1 MTTAAQAE
9 GVAAIGMAE
18 HRRSFDMTAPHG
30 PLHGVKVV
38 ACSTAQAGTVP
49 YMLMADLGAEV
60 IKIEVPEVGDNSRGS
75 SVMPGFPSTY
85 FETNNRGVKSVT
97 LNLKT
102 PEGREILRKLV
113 AKADIFGQNFRP
125 GAAEKNGFG
134 YEELRKVNPKLVYM
148 SVSGYG
154 PKGPHA
160 DLPGTDSMAQALGG
174 IAEAYST
181 PGQPLKTGIV
191 SVADETCAILAF
203 GGALAA
209 LTYARSTG
217 IGQKVDCSLL
227 GGQIRL
233 MGWTLTTAMWRNC
246 DPVTGQ
252 ARVTG
257 TPQRPGL
264 SASFNDRDG
273 KPLVFQLNGAR
284 KWRDAMTA
292 LGFYQTLEEAGFG
305 DLGVIISSD
314 ERRATL
320 LRKLDELFAT
330 GLRDDWVARLRSAD
344 IVSAPINTLLE
355 ASNDPDVLANGYVTE
370 IAYPEHGKTLKVHGS
385 PWHFSET
392 PARIGVAPELGGH
405 NDAAL
410 AELCYTPAQIEDL
423 RERKII

>member
-1 MTTAAQAE
+1 MTE
-9 GVAAIGMAE
+9 
-18 HRRSFDMTAPHG
+18 PHG
-30 PLHGVKVV
+30 PLQGVRVV

-60 IKIEVPEVGDNSRGS
+60 IKIEVPETGDNSRGS
-75 SVMPGFPSTY
+75 TVLPGLPSTY
-85 FETNNRGVKSVT
+85 FETNNRGVKSLT

-102 PEGREILRKLV
+102 AEGRGILRRLV

-134 YEELRKVNPKLVYM
+134 YEELKKVNPRLVYV

-160 DLPGTDSMAQALGG
+160 ALPGTDSMAQALGG
-174 IAEAYST
+174 IAEAYAT

-209 LTYARSTG
+209 LTCARATG

-233 MGWTLTTAMWRNC
+233 MGWTLTTAMWRDRN
-246 DPVTGQ
+246 PVTGQ
-252 ARVTG
+252 ARITG

-273 KPLVFQLNGAR
+273 KPFVFQLNGAR
-284 KWRDAMTA
+284 KWRDAMIA
-292 LGFYQTLEEAGFG
+292 LGFYDMLEAAGFR
-305 DLGVIISSD
+305 DLGVVVGSD
-314 ERRATL
+314 EARAKL
-320 LRKLDELFAT
+320 LHMLDELFAT
-330 GLRDDWVARLRSAD
+330 GSRDDWVETLRAAD

-355 ASNDPDVLANGYVTE
+355 AASDRDVLANGYVTE
-370 IAYPEHGKTLKVHGS
+370 VDYPEYGKRLKVHGS

-392 PARIGVAPELGGH
+392 PARIGRAPQLGAH
-405 NDAAL
+405 NDEIL
-410 AELCYTPAQIEDL
+410 ADLGYTP
-423 RERKII
+423 REVSDFREKKII

>member
-1 MTTAAQAE
+1 MTEPQ
-9 GVAAIGMAE
+9 
-18 HRRSFDMTAPHG
+18 G

-38 ACSTAQAGTVP
+38 TCSTAQAGTVP

-60 IKIEVPEVGDNSRGS
+60 IKIEVPKGGDGSRGMT
-75 SVMPGFPSTY
+75 VLPGKGSTF

-102 PEGREILRKLV
+102 PEGREILHKLV
-113 AKADIFGQNFRP
+113 AKAEMFGQNFRP

-134 YEELRKVNPKLVYM
+134 YDELRKVNPKLVYI
-148 SVSGYG
+148 SISGYG

-209 LTYARSTG
+209 LTYARTTG

-233 MGWTLTTAMWRNC
+233 MGWTLTTAMWRDR

-252 ARVTG
+252 ARITG
-257 TPQRPGL
+257 TAERPGI
-264 SASFNDRDG
+264 SSSFNDKHG
-273 KPLVFQLNGAR
+273 KPFVFQLNNEGT
-284 KWRDAMTA
+284 WRNAMTA
-292 LGFYQTLEEAGFG
+292 LGFYDTLEEAGF
-305 DLGVIISSD
+305 
-314 ERRATL
+314 
-320 LRKLDELFAT
+320 
-330 GLRDDWVARLRSAD
+330 
-344 IVSAPINTLLE
+344 
-355 ASNDPDVLANGYVTE
+355 
-370 IAYPEHGKTLKVHGS
+370 
-385 PWHFSET
+385 
-392 PARIGVAPELGGH
+392 
-405 NDAAL
+405 
-410 AELCYTPAQIEDL
+410 
-423 RERKII
+423 

>member
-1 MTTAAQAE
+1 M
-9 GVAAIGMAE
+9 
-18 HRRSFDMTAPHG
+18 PHG
-30 PLHGVKVV
+30 PLQGVKVV

-60 IKIEVPEVGDNSRGS
+60 IKIEVPGVGDNSRGS
-75 SVMPGFPSTY
+75 TVLPGMPSTY

-97 LNLKT
+97 LNLKEA
-102 PEGREILRKLV
+102 EGRDILKKLV
-113 AKADIFGQNFRP
+113 AQADIFGQNFRP

-134 YEELRKVNPKLVYM
+134 YDELKQVNPRLVYV

-160 DLPGTDSMAQALGG
+160 ALPGTDSMAQALGG
-174 IAEAYST
+174 IAQAYST
-181 PGQPLKTGIV
+181 PGQPLRTGIV

-209 LTYARSTG
+209 LTYARATG

-233 MGWTLTTAMWRNC
+233 MGWTLTTTMWRNKN
-246 DPVTGQ
+246 PVTGQ

-257 TPQRPGL
+257 TPERPGL

-284 KWRDAMTA
+284 HWRSAMIA
-292 LGFYQTLEEAGFG
+292 LGFYETLEKAGFA
-305 DLGVIISSD
+305 DLGVIVASD
-314 ERRATL
+314 EKRATL
-320 LRKLDELFAT
+320 LRLLDELFAT
-330 GLRDDWVARLRSAD
+330 GLRDDWVARLRAAD

-370 IAYPEHGKTLKVHGS
+370 VDYPAHGKRLKVHGS
-385 PWHFSET
+385 PWQFSET
-392 PARIGVAPELGGH
+392 PARVGVAPGLGEHNDTVLGELG
-405 NDAAL
+405 
-410 AELCYTPAQIEDL
+410 YTASQIQDL
-423 RERKII
+423 REKKII

>member
-1 MTTAAQAE
+1 MTE
-9 GVAAIGMAE
+9 
-18 HRRSFDMTAPHG
+18 PHG
-30 PLHGVKVV
+30 PLQGVKVV

-75 SVMPGFPSTY
+75 TVLPGMPSTY
-85 FETNNRGVKSVT
+85 FETNNRGVRSVT
-97 LNLKT
+97 LNLKSE
-102 PEGREILRKLV
+102 EGREILKKLV
-113 AKADIFGQNFRP
+113 ARADIFGQNFRP

-134 YEELRKVNPKLVYM
+134 YEELKKVNPKLVYV

-160 DLPGTDSMAQALGG
+160 HLPGTDSMAQALGG

-209 LTYARSTG
+209 LTHARATG
-217 IGQKVDCSLL
+217 VGQKVDCSLL

-233 MGWTLTTAMWRNC
+233 MGWTLTTTMWRNR

-252 ARVTG
+252 ARITG
-257 TPQRPGL
+257 TPQRPGI
-264 SASFNDRDG
+264 SASFNDSDG
-273 KPLVFQLNGAR
+273 KPLVFQLNGPR
-284 KWRDAMTA
+284 PWKTAMTA
-292 LGFYQTLEEAGFG
+292 LGFYERLERDGFG
-305 DLGVIISSD
+305 DLGVVIESV
-314 ERRATL
+314 EKREAL
-320 LRKLDELFAT
+320 LRLLDDLFAT
-330 GLRDDWVARLRSAD
+330 GSRELWVERLRAAD

-370 IAYPEHGKTLKVHGS
+370 VEYPKYGKRLKVHGS

-392 PARIGVAPELGGH
+392 PPRPGIAPELGAD
-405 NDAAL
+405 NDAVL
-410 AELCYTPAQIEDL
+410 TELGYSPAQIREL
-423 RERKII
+423 REQKVV

>member
-1 MTTAAQAE
+1 MTE
-9 GVAAIGMAE
+9 
-18 HRRSFDMTAPHG
+18 PHG

-60 IKIEVPEVGDNSRGS
+60 TKIEGPGIGDNSRGS
-75 SVMPGFPSTY
+75 TVMPGFPSTY

-97 LNLKT
+97 LSLKEA
-102 PEGREILRKLV
+102 EGRDILKRLV
-113 AKADIFGQNFRP
+113 ARADIFGQNFRP

-134 YEELRKVNPKLVYM
+134 YEELRPVNPKLVYM

-160 DLPGTDSMAQALGG
+160 ALPGTDSMAQALGG
-174 IAEAYST
+174 IAQAYSI

-209 LTYARSTG
+209 LTYARTTG

-233 MGWTLTTAMWRNC
+233 MGWTLTTAMWRNK

-257 TPQRPGL
+257 TRERPGM
-264 SASFNDRDG
+264 SASFNDGNG

-284 KWRDAMTA
+284 QWRDGMSA
-292 LGFYQTLEEAGFG
+292 LGFFEALEKAGFG
-305 DLGVIISSD
+305 DLGVIVSSED
-314 ERRATL
+314 KRASL
-320 LRKLDELFAT
+320 LRMLDELFAT
-330 GLRDDWVARLRSAD
+330 ELRDEWVAGR
-344 IVSAPINTLLE
+344 
-355 ASNDPDVLANGYVTE
+355 
-370 IAYPEHGKTLKVHGS
+370 
-385 PWHFSET
+385 
-392 PARIGVAPELGGH
+392 
-405 NDAAL
+405 
-410 AELCYTPAQIEDL
+410 
-423 RERKII
+423 

>member
-1 MTTAAQAE
+1 MTE
-9 GVAAIGMAE
+9 
-18 HRRSFDMTAPHG
+18 PHG
-30 PLHGVKVV
+30 PLRDVKVV

-60 IKIEVPEVGDNSRGS
+60 IKIEVPETGDNSRGS
-75 SVMPGFPSTY
+75 TVLPGLPSTY
-85 FETNNRGVKSVT
+85 FETNNRGVKSLT

-102 PEGREILRKLV
+102 AEGREILRKLV

-134 YEELRKVNPKLVYM
+134 YEELRQVNPRLVYV

-174 IAEAYST
+174 VAEAYST

-209 LTYARSTG
+209 LTHARATG
-217 IGQKVDCSLL
+217 VGQKVDCSLL

-233 MGWTLTTAMWRNC
+233 MGWTLTTTMWRNRN
-246 DPVTGQ
+246 PVTGQ

-257 TPQRPGL
+257 TVQRPGL

-292 LGFYQTLEEAGFG
+292 LGFYEALENAGFG
-305 DLGVIISSD
+305 DLGVIITSD
-314 ERRATL
+314 EKRATL
-320 LRKLDELFAT
+320 LRVLDELFAR
-330 GLRDDWVARLRSAD
+330 GPRDDWVERLRRAD
-344 IVSAPINTLLE
+344 IVAAPINTLLE
-355 ASNDPDVLANGYVTE
+355 ASDDPDVLANGYVTE
-370 IAYPEHGKTLKVHGS
+370 VDYPKYGKRLKVHGS
-385 PWHFSET
+385 SWLFSET
-392 PARIGVAPELGGH
+392 PARIGIAPELGAH
-405 NDAAL
+405 NDEIL
-410 AELCYTPAQIEDL
+410 ADLGYNPAQIEEF

>member
-1 MTTAAQAE
+1 MTE
-9 GVAAIGMAE
+9 
-18 HRRSFDMTAPHG
+18 PHG
-30 PLHGVKVV
+30 PLQDVRVV

-49 YMLMADLGAEV
+49 YMLMADLGADV
-60 IKIEVPEVGDNSRGS
+60 IKVEVPEIGDNSRGS
-75 SVMPGFPSTY
+75 TVMPGFPSTY

-102 PEGREILRKLV
+102 AEGREILRKLV
-113 AKADIFGQNFRP
+113 ATADIFGQNFRP

-134 YEELRKVNPKLVYM
+134 YEELRKVNPKLVYV

-209 LTYARSTG
+209 LTHARSTG

-233 MGWTLTTAMWRNC
+233 MGWTLTTTMWRSRN
-246 DPVTGQ
+246 PITGQ

-257 TPQRPGL
+257 TPARPGL
-264 SASFNDRDG
+264 SASFNDRLA

-292 LGFYQTLEEAGFG
+292 LGFYETLEKAGFG
-305 DLGVIISSD
+305 DLGVIVSSD
-314 ERRATL
+314 EQRATL
-320 LRKLDELFAT
+320 LRMLDELFAT
-330 GLRDDWVARLRSAD
+330 GLRDDWVAKLRAAD
-344 IVSAPINTLLE
+344 IVAAPINSLLE

-370 IAYPEHGKTLKVHGS
+370 IDYPKYGKRLKVHGS

-392 PARIGVAPELGGH
+392 PAHIGIAPGLGAD
-405 NDAAL
+405 NDKIL
-410 AELCYTPAQIEDL
+410 AELGYSPAQIEDL

>member
-1 MTTAAQAE
+1 MTQ
-9 GVAAIGMAE
+9 
-18 HRRSFDMTAPHG
+18 PHG

-60 IKIEVPEVGDNSRGS
+60 IKIEVPGIGDNSRGS
-75 SVMPGFPSTY
+75 TVLPGMPSTY

-97 LNLKT
+97 LNLKES
-102 PEGREILRKLV
+102 EGRDILYRLV
-113 AKADIFGQNFRP
+113 AEADMFGQNFRP

-134 YEELRKVNPKLVYM
+134 YEALRKVNPKLVYI
-148 SVSGYG
+148 SISGYG

-174 IAEAYST
+174 IAQAYSA
-181 PGQPLKTGIV
+181 PGQRLRTGIV

-209 LTYARSTG
+209 LTYARATG

-233 MGWTLTTAMWRNC
+233 MGWTLTTAMWRNR

-252 ARVTG
+252 ARITG
-257 TPQRPGL
+257 TPERPGI

-273 KPLVFQLNGAR
+273 KPLVFQLNGER
-284 KWRDAMTA
+284 PWRAAMTA
-292 LGFYQTLEEAGFG
+292 LGFYETLEQAGFG
-305 DLGVIISSD
+305 NLGVIIGSD
-314 ERRATL
+314 DKRETL
-320 LRKLDELFAT
+320 LRLLDELFAT
-330 GLRDDWVARLRSAD
+330 GRRDDWVARLRAAD
-344 IVSAPINTLLE
+344 IVAAPINTLLE
-355 ASNDPDVLANGYVTE
+355 ASNDPDVVANGYVAE
-370 IAYPEHGKTLKVHGS
+370 IDYKKYGKRLKVHGS

-392 PARIGVAPELGGH
+392 PPQIGIAPELGAD
-405 NDAAL
+405 NDAVLGGLGYA
-410 AELCYTPAQIEDL
+410 PAQIQDL
-423 RERKII
+423 RGRKVI

>member
-1 MTTAAQAE
+1 MSE
-9 GVAAIGMAE
+9 
-18 HRRSFDMTAPHG
+18 PHG
-30 PLHGVKVV
+30 PLQGVKVV

-49 YMLMADLGAEV
+49 YMLMADLGAQV

-75 SVMPGFPSTY
+75 TVLPGMPSTY
-85 FETNNRGVKSVT
+85 FETNNRGVRSVT

-102 PEGREILRKLV
+102 AEGREILRKLV
-113 AKADIFGQNFRP
+113 AQADIFGQNFRP

-134 YEELRKVNPKLVYM
+134 YEELRKVNPRLVYI
-148 SVSGYG
+148 SISGYG
-154 PKGPHA
+154 PNGPHA

-209 LTYARSTG
+209 LTYARATG
-217 IGQKVDCSLL
+217 IGQKVNCSLL
-227 GGQIRL
+227 GGQVRL
-233 MGWTLTTAMWRNC
+233 MGWTLTTAMWRNR

-264 SASFNDRDG
+264 SASLNDRDG

-292 LGFYQTLEEAGFG
+292 LGFYQALEAAGFG
-305 DLGVIISSD
+305 DLGVIVTSD
-314 ERRATL
+314 EKRATL
-320 LRKLDELFAT
+320 LRMLDELFAT
-330 GLRDDWVARLRSAD
+330 GPRDDWVARLRGAD
-344 IVSAPINTLLE
+344 IVAAPINTLLE
-355 ASNDPDVLANGYVTE
+355 ASNDPDVVANGYVTE
-370 IAYPEHGKTLKVHGS
+370 IDYPKYGKRLKVHGS
-385 PWHFSET
+385 PWHFSKT
-392 PARIGVAPELGGH
+392 PACIGIAPELGA
-405 NDAAL
+405 DSDEIL
-410 AELCYTPAQIEDL
+410 AGLGYTPAQIEGL
-423 RERKII
+423 RERGIT

>member
-1 MTTAAQAE
+1 MTE
-9 GVAAIGMAE
+9 
-18 HRRSFDMTAPHG
+18 PHG

-49 YMLMADLGAEV
+49 YILMADLGAEV
-60 IKIEVPEVGDNSRGS
+60 IKVEVPRIGDNSRGS
-75 SVMPGFPSTY
+75 TVMPGFPSTY

-102 PEGREILRKLV
+102 EEGREILRKLV

-134 YEELRKVNPKLVYM
+134 YEELRKVNPRLVYM

-154 PKGPHA
+154 PKGPNA
-160 DLPGTDSMAQALGG
+160 ALPGTDSMAQALGG
-174 IAEAYST
+174 IAQAYST
-181 PGQPLKTGIV
+181 PGQPLRTGIV
-191 SVADETCAILAF
+191 SVADETCAILAC

-209 LTYARSTG
+209 LTCARATG

-233 MGWTLTTAMWRNC
+233 MGWTLTTAMWRNQ
-246 DPVTGQ
+246 DPVSGQ

-257 TPQRPGL
+257 TRERPGL

-273 KPLVFQLNGAR
+273 QPLVFQLNGVR
-284 KWRDAMTA
+284 KWKEAMTA
-292 LGFYQTLEEAGFG
+292 LGFSEALEEAGFG

-314 ERRATL
+314 EKRSTL
-320 LRKLDELFAT
+320 LRMLDELFAT
-330 GLRDDWVARLRSAD
+330 GPRDGWVARLRGAD
-344 IVSAPINTLLE
+344 IVAAPINTLLE

-370 IAYPEHGKTLKVHGS
+370 VDYPTHGKRLKVHGS

-392 PARIGVAPELGGH
+392 PAKVGVAPELGAH
-405 NDAAL
+405 NDDVL
-410 AELCYTPAQIEDL
+410 ADLGYTPAQIEDF